1 MRTIN
6 KLIIV
11 LFLILNFGSSSIAE
25 SNFFEEGKNKYDE
38 QKYEESKFLFQR
50 SIVFNPKDK
59 DSYLYLAKIYSFEE
73 NKRGEQK
80 NIDTVLLLDPK
91 NEEANY
97 MLMEIELKRSNY
109 SKVKELA
116 DNFLDQVI
124 ALYLYFFVLLFCS
137 LQNYKFS
144 LNTNMNLCP

>member
-1 MRTIN
+1 MIKLN
-6 KLIIV
+6 KLIIIIF
-11 LFLILNFGSSSIAE
+11 LFLNFGSYSLAE
-25 SNFFEEGKNKYDE
+25 NNFFEKGKNKYDE
-38 QKYEESKFLFQR
+38 RKYEESKFLFQR

-59 DSYLYLAKIYSFEE
+59 DSYLYLAKIYNFEE
-73 NKRGEQK
+73 NKREEQK

-116 DNFLDQVI
+116 DNFSKI
-124 ALYLYFFVLLFCS
+124 CNKFCDKKNSILES
-137 LQNYKFS
+137 LK
-144 LNTNMNLCP
+144 NLEPKNES